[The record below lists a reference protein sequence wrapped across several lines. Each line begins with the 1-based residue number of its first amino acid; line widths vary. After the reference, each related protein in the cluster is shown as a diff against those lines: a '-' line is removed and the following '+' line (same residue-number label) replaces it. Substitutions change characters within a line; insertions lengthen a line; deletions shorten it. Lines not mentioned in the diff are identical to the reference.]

1 MKRILIL
8 VAILIAIPMPA
19 QAEEPGAW
27 VIVDSSGNAVSQAI
41 VCTPSV
47 CGDPNSAVS
56 KDLLKPGQR
65 FVLQTNADSNGNVAG
80 IGASSTPN
88 IEVKVDIPTNEWT
101 ITTKSEVKVTLPE
114 PVAEPKIE
122 VTAQTTVIE
131 RINPIAPVAT
141 PLEQKAVV
149 TAETVVTPPA
159 PKPTAIPVEPTPEEE
174 EVIDYWAEW
183 QKEWALYLETIWAWF
198 AGWWVQ
204 W

>member
-1 MKRILIL
+1 
-8 VAILIAIPMPA
+8 MPA

-27 VIVDSSGNAVSQAI
+27 VIVDSSGKAVSQAI

-101 ITTKSEVKVTLPE
+101 ITTKNEVKVTLPE

-131 RINPIAPVAT
+131 RINPIAPVET

-159 PKPTAIPVEPTPEEE
+159 PKPTAIPVEPTPVEEK
-174 EVIDYWAEW
+174 VIDWWEEW
-183 QKEWALYLETIWAWF
+183 QKEWSLYLQTIWTWF

>member
-1 MKRILIL
+1 
-8 VAILIAIPMPA
+8 MPA